1 MTDMMHSF
9 ELFQPASMSEASSLL
24 DKYGDKAWIIA
35 GGKDSL
41 DWFKDRHKS
50 PEALIDISG
59 LKDLHGIADK
69 GAHVSIGA
77 LTTLTEIEESSLL
90 QKHFPVLTE
99 AASRVASPQIR
110 NAGTLGGNVSQDTR
124 CFYYRDG
131 FPCYRAG
138 GNSCYANT
146 PTAMNREHAV
156 FEASRCV
163 AVTPS
168 DTAPAL
174 VVLEAEMVIQRG
186 GKERIVPAEEFFV
199 SPATDILH
207 MTVLQKGDV
216 LKEIRVPRK
225 WAGSKQYFEKVADRQ
240 TWDFALVNIAMAAK
254 VEGGRVAE
262 VRMACGA
269 VQCTPRRLKNVEDLM
284 KGEKPGSELET
295 LAGRVAAQGARP
307 LTYNR
312 FKVPLMGNL
321 AKRAV
326 RSLA

>member
-35 GGKDSL
+35 GGMDSL
-41 DWFKDRHKS
+41 DWFKDRHKH

-69 GAHVSIGA
+69 GAYVSIGA

-99 AASRVASPQIR
+99 AAGLVASPQIR
-110 NAGTLGGNVSQDTR
+110 NAGTIGGNVSQDTW
-124 CFYYRDG
+124 CLYYRDG

-138 GNSCYANT
+138 GNTCHANT
-146 PTAMNREHAV
+146 PPGMNREHTL

-163 AVTPS
+163 AVSVS

-186 GKERIVPAEEFFV
+186 GKERVVPAEEFFV
-199 SPATDILH
+199 GPATDIRH
-207 MTVLQKGDV
+207 MTVLQGGDV
-216 LKEIRVPRK
+216 LTEIRVPKK
-225 WAGSKQYFEKVADRQ
+225 WAGSKQYFEKVADRK

-254 VEGGRVAE
+254 LEGGKVTD

-284 KGEKPGSELET
+284 KGERPGGEMET

>member
-9 ELFQPASMSEASSLL
+9 ELFQPASLSEASSLL

-35 GGKDSL
+35 GGMDSL
-41 DWFKDRHKS
+41 DWFKDRHKH

-69 GAHVSIGA
+69 GGYVSIGT

-99 AASRVASPQIR
+99 AAGHVASPQIR
-110 NAGTLGGNVSQDTR
+110 NAGTLGGNVSQDTW
-124 CFYYRDG
+124 CLYYRDG

-138 GNSCYANT
+138 GNTCHANT
-146 PTAMNREHAV
+146 PTGMNREHTL

-163 AVTPS
+163 AVSAS

-186 GKERIVPAEEFFV
+186 GTERVVPAEEFFV
-199 SPATDILH
+199 GPATDIRH
-207 MTVLQKGDV
+207 MTVLQGGDV
-216 LKEIRVPRK
+216 LKEIRVPKK
-225 WAGSKQYFEKVADRQ
+225 WAGSKQYFEKVADRK

-254 VEGGRVAE
+254 LEGGKVTD

-284 KGEKPGSELET
+284 KGERPGGEMET